1 MVYRRVLFLCVALF
15 AVVGL
20 SFFANT
26 TLVAA
31 APDEEPP
38 KPVID
43 TADPNKLSVDE
54 GEVGIL
60 KADSGTIVTNTLNAV
75 YGISAVIAVIA
86 IIAAGIMYTISDGDP
101 GKISTAKNAIIYAT
115 VGLVIIG
122 SAFII
127 TGIVQRIGT

>member
-1 MVYRRVLFLCVALF
+1 MVYRRVLFLYVALF

-26 TLVAA
+26 PHVAA
-31 APDEEPP
+31 TPDEEPP

-43 TADPNKLSVDE
+43 VADPNKLSVDE

-60 KADSGTIVTNTLNAV
+60 KADSGSIVTNTLNAV

-101 GKISTAKNAIIYAT
+101 GKIGTAKNAIIYAT